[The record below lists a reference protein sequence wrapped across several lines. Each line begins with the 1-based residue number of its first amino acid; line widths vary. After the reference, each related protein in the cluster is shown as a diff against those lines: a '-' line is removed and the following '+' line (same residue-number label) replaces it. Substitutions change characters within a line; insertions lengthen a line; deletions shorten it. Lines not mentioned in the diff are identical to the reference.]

1 MELNYIREF
10 VVLAETG
17 NYLEAADALFI
28 AQSSLS
34 RHIKSIEQD
43 LGSPL
48 FDRTTRKVSLN
59 GFGQTFLP
67 YARKML
73 ELQEA
78 YEGALQ
84 SYLSGA
90 AASITVSSIPS
101 MVRYNI
107 TDVLAGFQQAN
118 PRYKLNILEADS
130 SKTQQLLLEE
140 KCECGFV
147 RDKDGLFDEF
157 NKIPFTTDHLV
168 AVLPKTHALA
178 NREYLS
184 LDEIQGEAFLFLNKN
199 TTMYTICENACH
211 EAGFEPNVAFTGL
224 RGENLIDLAA
234 KGMGVALLTRRP
246 IAGMHHEEVVLVD
259 VVPYV
264 TTSIC
269 LVYPKHKKIA
279 EPLRSFLGYVQN
291 YVKEQTTV

>member
-1 MELNYIREF
+1 MELSYIREF

-34 RHIKSIEQD
+34 RHIKSIELD

-48 FDRTTRKVSLN
+48 FDRTTRKVVLN
-59 GFGQTFLP
+59 GFGQAFLP
-67 YARKML
+67 YAKKMV
-73 ELQEA
+73 EIQEE
-78 YEGALQ
+78 YENVLQ
-84 SYLSGA
+84 SYLSGV
-90 AASITVSSIPS
+90 SSTITVASIPS

-107 TDVLAGFQQAN
+107 TDVLAGFKQAN

-130 SKTQQLLLEE
+130 SQILQLLLEE

-147 RDKDGLFDEF
+147 RDKDGLFDGF

-168 AVLPKTHALA
+168 AILPKNHPLA

-184 LDEIQGEAFLFLNKN
+184 LEEIQNEPFLFLNKN
-199 TTMYTICENACH
+199 TTMYSICVNACR

-224 RGENLIDLAA
+224 RGENLIDLVA
-234 KGMGVALLTRRP
+234 KKMGVAVLTRRP
-246 IAGMHHEEVVLVD
+246 ISGRTYEDVVLVD

-269 LVYPKHKKIA
+269 LVYQKNKKIA
-279 EPLRSFLGYVQN
+279 DP
-291 YVKEQTTV
+291 